1 MIEVN
6 ILTVYLILGV
16 SCALASWAEDFQK
29 QTEKPLTFWEYVFII
44 CLGPVFAVFE
54 MALLIRQ
61 RFRK

>member
-1 MIEVN
+1 MIELN

-16 SCALASWAEDFQK
+16 SCAIASWSEDFQK
-29 QTEKPLTFWEYVFII
+29 QTAHPLTFWEYVFII